1 MSVSVSVARLGSASV
16 SGFVRFL
23 GSAFGSG
30 SCPRLSQKQLPQGG
44 NIFRNKCGFCGLKL
58 FAAAVTPQYADGGK
72 PRCGC
77 AFDVMAAVA
86 DHHGTGGVV
95 DAQRGE
101 CMADYVGL
109 GVARAVGRAAAD
121 KREVVREPEMPGNL
135 LRERV
140 GFEVATTSVAPCARR
155 SRNNSGIPS

>member
-1 MSVSVSVARLGSASV
+1 
-16 SGFVRFL
+16 
-23 GSAFGSG
+23 
-30 SCPRLSQKQLPQGG
+30 
-44 NIFRNKCGFCGLKL
+44 
-58 FAAAVTPQYADGGK
+58 
-72 PRCGC
+72 
-77 AFDVMAAVA
+77 MAAVA

-135 LRERV
+135 LRETG
-140 GFEVATTSVAPCARR
+140 GFRGRHDQCRPVRPQVA
-155 SRNNSGIPS
+155 